1 MMSNDKF
8 SWPWQYNFP
17 PFFTLQKN
25 KDVLKVQ
32 LDTWC
37 NLVIDWGKF
46 HNIVQ
51 LDVAEAPSLDVFK
64 NTDIKRNLSPESVL
78 VVLDEL
84 AQRGN
89 LEWTDKKR
97 ALLFWRSPAEWAE
110 KIYSWVQNSN
120 RINTVC
126 TLYELTQ
133 GDETINEA
141 FHGLDE
147 VVLMK
152 ALSYLESKNHA
163 EVMNFG
169 DSRGVKF
176 Y

>member
-1 MMSNDKF
+1 MISFPGPGNIIFHHFLHYKKIKMFSKF
-8 SWPWQYNFP
+8 N
-17 PFFTLQKN
+17 
-25 KDVLKVQ
+25 LK
-32 LDTWC
+32 TWC

-89 LEWTDKKR
+89 LEWTDKTK

-110 KIYSWVQNSN
+110 KIYSWVQNAN
-120 RINTVC
+120 RVNTVC

-133 GDETINEA
+133 GDETVNEA

-169 DSRGVKF
+169 DSR
-176 Y
+176 